1 MKSGFFTDE
10 FLASLPSD
18 NLEALVALSDEFLR
32 LFKAEE
38 DYYEKDLN
46 NYLEAHAIFHTFIK
60 TKKIDA
66 KLAQL
71 DDLVDWRAIEERIYM
86 TIARSREI
94 WKKELTKR
102 TRETILSEAEARY
115 SDVFSSE
122 QTYEFSDKDFKRVQE
137 LTDELRKLISS
148 SALINEGHK
157 RRLLRRLEAMQ
168 RELHKHTS
176 DIDRFW
182 GFVAEA
188 GIVSRKFG
196 EDMKP
201 ISDRVFEL
209 GKIVLAVIMA
219 KEGVKAL
226 PEISKLFLS
235 K

>member
-10 FLASLPSD
+10 FLRSLPSD
-18 NLEALVALSDEFLR
+18 NLEALVVLANEFHR
-32 LFKAEE
+32 LISPSE
-38 DYYEKDLN
+38 DYVEKDLN
-46 NYLEAHAIFHTFIK
+46 TYLEAHAIFCAFVK
-60 TKKIDA
+60 ARKIDA

-71 DDLVDWRAIEERIYM
+71 EDLADWKPIEERIYM
-86 TIARSREI
+86 TISQRGAI
-94 WKKELTKR
+94 WKQELTKR
-102 TRETILSEAEARY
+102 TRETILSETEARY

-122 QTYEFSDKDFKRVQE
+122 QTYEFSDKDIKRVQT
-137 LTDELRKLISS
+137 LVDELRGLISS
-148 SALINEGHK
+148 SALIGEGHK

-219 KEGVKAL
+219 KEGVQAL
-226 PEISKLFLS
+226 PEISKLFLP